1 MLIFDPPHLALWV
14 DRANKYRSGNL
25 PNNRRVEVVME
36 VRFDFGRIPVVNVR
50 APKVFA
56 NFKSAENHAIGV
68 DFRAVTMPCARWL
81 AGV

>member
-1 MLIFDPPHLALWV
+1 MLIFDRRPAPPHLALWV

-50 APKVFA
+50 APKVFV
-56 NFKSAENHAIGV
+56 NFKSVENHAIGV
-68 DFRAVTMPCARWL
+68 VTMPCARWL
-81 AGV
+81 ACV